1 MRAGLPVRPTLEPH
15 ISIQCHTRPT
25 YLALPPRAGRAIGAS
40 AVAPGSSGTGAAHP
54 TPAAWCAAL
63 TSRSACRRSC
73 PKMSCACL
81 VRRSTQTLCRT
92 PHAPRDR
99 GRSAAA
105 STTRGALAAR
115 RGTLAP
121 TAPRAS
127 RNARA
132 HTHPTINEGT
142 RCAVEFGCDGAAPT
156 VCMVDLHRG
165 LRAALCSV
173 CPAFRPIA
181 DFYCLS

>member
-54 TPAAWCAAL
+54 TPAASCAAL

-73 PKMSCACL
+73 PRTSCACR
-81 VRRSTQTLCRT
+81 VHRSTLTLCRM